1 MHPLFVLFG
10 PAHLTAIV
18 LTLTVPLALALLA
31 RHEHLGRHADR
42 LTRIGLTG
50 FLTLGWIG
58 WFGLTLWRHE
68 LRLDNGLPMNLC
80 DWAEIALIVAL
91 LTRRQFAY
99 ELGYFWG
106 LGGTLQGVL
115 TPPLYYDFPDLQFIF
130 FFIQHGGVVAALL
143 YLTLGLR
150 MRPTPRSLP
159 RVIAASFCYLGAAA
173 LVDWALAVNYG
184 FLRAK
189 PLGQNL
195 LTAMSPW
202 PWYIPELVVAGF
214 AFMLLYYL
222 PFALVDWIR
231 PQRRVSYT
239 RESGKTGARKAPG
252 I

>member
-1 MHPLFVLFG
+1 MSPLFVLFG
-10 PAHLTAIV
+10 PAHLAAIS
-18 LTLTVPLALALLA
+18 LTLLVPLAMALLA

-42 LTRIGLTG
+42 LARIGLVC

-58 WFGLTLWRHE
+58 WYGQMLWRHE
-68 LRLDNGLPMNLC
+68 LGLDNALPMNLC
-80 DWAEIALIVAL
+80 DWAEMALIMAL

-115 TPPLYYDFPDLQFIF
+115 TPPLYYDFPDPQFLF
-130 FFIQHGGVVAALL
+130 FFAQHGGVVAALL

-150 MRPTPRSLP
+150 MRPTARSLP
-159 RVIAASFCYLGAAA
+159 RVIAASLVYLCAVA
-173 LVDWALAVNYG
+173 LVDWALGVNYG

-202 PWYIPELVVAGF
+202 PWYIPELVLVGI
-214 AFMLLYYL
+214 AFVLIYYL
-222 PFALVDWIR
+222 PFALADWVR
-231 PQRRVSYT
+231 LH
-239 RESGKTGARKAPG
+239 RKPA
-252 I
+252 

>member
-1 MHPLFVLFG
+1 MSPQFVPFG
-10 PAHLTAIV
+10 PSHLTAIA

-42 LTRIGLTG
+42 LARIGLAC
-50 FLTLGWIG
+50 FLAVGWICWLG
-58 WFGLTLWRHE
+58 QSVWRHE
-68 LRLDNGLPMNLC
+68 LTLGNGLPMNLC

-91 LTRRQFAY
+91 LTRGQFAY

-115 TPPLYYDFPDLQFIF
+115 TPPLYYDFPDPQFIF
-130 FFIQHGGVVAALL
+130 FFIQHGGVVASLL
-143 YLTLGLR
+143 YLTLGAR

-159 RVIAASFCYLGAAA
+159 RVIAASFAYLGAAA
-173 LVDWALAVNYG
+173 LVDWTLGVNYG

-195 LTAMSPW
+195 LTLMSPW
-202 PWYIPELVVAGF
+202 PWYIPELVVVG
-214 AFMLLYYL
+214 MGLVLLYYL

-231 PQRRVSYT
+231 PY
-239 RESGKTGARKAPG
+239 RKNT
-252 I
+252 

>member
-1 MHPLFVLFG
+1 VSPLFVLFG
-10 PAHLTAIV
+10 PPHLTAIA

-42 LTRIGLTG
+42 LARIGLAG
-50 FLTLGWIG
+50 FLAVGWICWYG
-58 WFGLTLWRHE
+58 QTVWRHE
-68 LRLDNGLPMNLC
+68 LRLDNDLPMNLC

-91 LTRRQFAY
+91 LTRGQFAY

-143 YLTLGLR
+143 YLTLGAR

-159 RVIAASFCYLGAAA
+159 RVIAASFAYLGAAA
-173 LVDWALAVNYG
+173 LVDRFLGSNYG

-195 LTAMSPW
+195 LTLMSPW
-202 PWYIPELVVAGF
+202 PWYIPELVAAGIG
-214 AFMLLYYL
+214 FMLLYYL
-222 PFALVDWIR
+222 PFALVDWIK
-231 PQRRVSYT
+231 PNP
-239 RESGKTGARKAPG
+239 TGPERA
-252 I
+252 

>member
-1 MHPLFVLFG
+1 VHPLFVLFG

-58 WFGLTLWRHE
+58 WFGLTLWRHD

-115 TPPLYYDFPDLQFIF
+115 TPPLYYDYPDLQFIF

-159 RVIAASFCYLGAAA
+159 RVIAASFCYLGTAA
-173 LVDWALAVNYG
+173 LVDWVLGVNYG

-231 PQRRVSYT
+231 PQRRVSHAK
-239 RESGKTGARKAPG
+239 ESGKTGARKAPG

>member
-1 MHPLFVLFG
+1 VHPLFVLFG
-10 PAHLTAIV
+10 PAHLTAV
-18 LTLTVPLALALLA
+18 ALTLIAPLALALLA

-50 FLTLGWIG
+50 FLALGWICWYG
-58 WFGLTLWRHE
+58 QTLGRHE
-68 LRLDNGLPMNLC
+68 LRLGNGLPMNLC
-80 DWAEIALIVAL
+80 DWAEIALIIAL

-143 YLTLGLR
+143 YLTLGVR
-150 MRPTPRSLP
+150 MRPTLGSLP
-159 RVIAASFCYLGAAA
+159 RVIAASFCYLIAAA
-173 LVDWALAVNYG
+173 LVDWVLGVNYG

-195 LTAMSPW
+195 LTQMSPW
-202 PWYIPELVVAGF
+202 PWYIPELVAAGI
-214 AFMLLYYL
+214 AFVLLYYL

-231 PQRRVSYT
+231 PQRKNT
-239 RESGKTGARKAPG
+239 
-252 I
+252 